1 MRKIFIS
8 LIAVLSLLSCSKDD
22 DEPTI
27 TNSGF
32 NADITRVLDVIDD
45 HTWVNSEYG
54 QTTEI
59 SFLAFR
65 NPEEI
70 ASALN
75 GVPMTFHGRMKR
87 VYLGTLSDETEFYFY
102 IDTKAKCIKGYGVG
116 SDIKTYALNAT
127 CTYYYEIVDEK
138 TIKLKDYSVYNIY
151 KRKD

>member
-22 DEPTI
+22 DEPAI
-27 TNSGF
+27 TDSGF
-32 NADITRVLDVIDD
+32 NSEIIQVLDMIDN
-45 HTWVNSEYG
+45 HTWENAEFG
-54 QTTEI
+54 QTTTI

-70 ASALN
+70 VSALN
-75 GVPMTFHGRMKR
+75 GVPMTFHGWMKR
-87 VYLGTLSDETEFYFY
+87 VYSGTLSDETEFYFY

-138 TIKLKDYSVYNIY
+138 TIKLKDYNVYNVY

>member
-27 TNSGF
+27 TDSGF
-32 NADITRVLDVIDD
+32 NSETTQVLDVIDG
-45 HTWVNSEYG
+45 HTWENAEFG
-54 QTTEI
+54 QTTTI

-70 ASALN
+70 VSALN
-75 GVPMTFHGRMKR
+75 GVPMTFHGWMKR
-87 VYLGTLSDETEFYFY
+87 VYSGTMSDETEFYFY

>member
-22 DEPTI
+22 GEPTI
-27 TNSGF
+27 TDSGF
-32 NADITRVLDVIDD
+32 NSEIIRVLDMIDN
-45 HTWVNSEYG
+45 HTWENAEFG
-54 QTTEI
+54 QTTTI

-70 ASALN
+70 VSALN
-75 GVPMTFHGRMKR
+75 GVPMTFHGWMKR
-87 VYLGTLSDETEFYFY
+87 VYSGTLSDETEFYFY

-138 TIKLKDYSVYNIY
+138 TIKLKDYNVYNVY

>member
-8 LIAVLSLLSCSKDD
+8 LIAVISLLSCSKDD

-27 TNSGF
+27 TDSGF
-32 NADITRVLDVIDD
+32 NSEITQVLDVIDD
-45 HTWVNSEYG
+45 HTWENAEFG
-54 QTTEI
+54 QTTTI

-75 GVPMTFHGRMKR
+75 GVPMTFHGWMKR
-87 VYLGTLSDETEFYFY
+87 VYSGTLSDETEFYFY
-102 IDTKAKCIKGYGVG
+102 IDTKSKCIKGYGVG

>member
-1 MRKIFIS
+1 MKSIFQFITIALSAILIS
-8 LIAVLSLLSCSKDD
+8 SCGND
-22 DEPTI
+22 DEDPNI
-27 TNSGF
+27 GF
-32 NADITRVLDVIDD
+32 DAETRNVLNIING
-45 HTWVNSEYG
+45 HSWIYSEYG

-75 GVPMTFHGRMKR
+75 GVPMTFHGWMKR
-87 VYLGTLSDETEFYFY
+87 VYSGTLSDETEFYFY

>member
-1 MRKIFIS
+1 MKKIFYTLAMTLCFI
-8 LIAVLSLLSCSKDD
+8 SCSSDD
-22 DEPTI
+22 NEPTI

-32 NADITRVLDVIDD
+32 NSDITRVLDVIDD

-75 GVPMTFHGRMKR
+75 RVPMTFHGWMKR
-87 VYLGTLSDETEFYFY
+87 VYSGTLSDETEFYFY

-116 SDIKTYALNAT
+116 SDIKTYALNAS

>member
-22 DEPTI
+22 DESII
-27 TNSGF
+27 TDSGF
-32 NADITRVLDVIDD
+32 NSEITQVLDVIDG
-45 HTWVNSEYG
+45 HTWENAEFG
-54 QTTEI
+54 QTTTI

-70 ASALN
+70 VSALN
-75 GVPMTFHGRMKR
+75 GVPMNFHGWMKR
-87 VYLGTLSDETEFYFY
+87 VYSGTLSDETEFYFY

>member
-1 MRKIFIS
+1 MKKILLFMMAALCLIS
-8 LIAVLSLLSCSKDD
+8 CGGDD
-22 DEPTI
+22 DEPII

-32 NADITRVLDVIDD
+32 NADITRILDMIDD
-45 HTWVNSEYG
+45 HTWIYSEYG

-70 ASALN
+70 ASSLN
-75 GVPMTFHGRMKR
+75 GVPMTFHGWMKR
-87 VYLGTLSDETEFYFY
+87 VYSGTLSDETEFYFY

-116 SDIKTYALNAT
+116 SDIKTYALNAA

-138 TIKLKDYSVYNIY
+138 TIKLKDYNVYNIY